1 MANSNKNDYLTTANP
16 LKALFIFFIPIA
28 LGNLF
33 QQFYNL
39 VDSSILGHFVS
50 EQALAAAAACLSLT
64 NVFIFIG
71 NGFGV
76 GAGVAVGRY
85 FGAQNYRQMKVVI
98 LTAYVTGLVLSVILG
113 IIGFTGGRQ
122 FLIWLKTPDDVLPLA
137 VTYLRIY
144 FLGLPFVIAYNVTAS
159 MYNALGKSKFPFFF
173 LIFSSLLNIV
183 LDILFVTRFHFGI
196 AGVAF
201 ATLIAQGLACILSI
215 FVFFKNLRQFNI
227 GRTDFFSKTEFSNI
241 TRIAFPTI
249 LQQSAISIGMMLI
262 QSTINSFGSQVLAGY
277 SVGMRIEAL
286 GSAFVLA
293 CGVAYSNY
301 TAQNYGAKKMKRIP
315 QGYLAANFIV
325 TSICLVFF
333 VLIRIFH
340 SQIIYLLIGRDCSPE
355 AFSTAKIVL
364 LFNSTVVCILG
375 YKHNA
380 DGVNRGLGRMKVFT
394 IGNLLN
400 IFIRVAFTKVM
411 VNFIGMSAIWI
422 GNPIGWSVS
431 MLLSYLSYRHARKEL
446 DF

>member
-1 MANSNKNDYLTTANP
+1 MANKNDYLITSRP
-16 LKALFIFFIPIA
+16 LKALFLFFIPIA

-50 EQALAAAAACLSLT
+50 EQALAASATCISLT

-71 NGFGV
+71 NGFGI
-76 GAGVAVGRY
+76 GAGVIVGKN
-85 FGAQNYRQMKVVI
+85 FGAQNYRQMKIVV
-98 LTAYVTGLVLSVILG
+98 LTAYTTSIVLSILLG

-122 FLIWLKTPDDVLPLA
+122 FLLWLKTPSDVLELA

-144 FLGLPFVIAYNVTAS
+144 FLGLPFVLVYNVTAS
-159 MYNALGKSKFPFFF
+159 MYNALGKSKFPLFF
-173 LIFSSLLNIV
+173 LIFSSLLNIG
-183 LDILFVTRFHFGI
+183 LDVLFVTRFHFGI

-201 ATLIAQGLACILSI
+201 ATLIAQGIACILSVI
-215 FVFFKNLRQFNI
+215 VFFKTISVYRI
-227 GRTDFFSKTEFSNI
+227 GKTPFFSAGELSKI
-241 TRIAFPTI
+241 TKIAFPTI
-249 LQQSAISIGMMLI
+249 LQQAAISIGMMLI

-277 SVGMRIEAL
+277 SVGIRIEAL
-286 GSAFVLA
+286 GSAFVIA

-301 TAQNYGAKKMKRIP
+301 TAQNYGAKKLERIP
-315 QGYLAANFIV
+315 RGYLAANFTV
-325 TSICLVFF
+325 TVICLFF
-333 VLIRIFH
+333 FTLIRIFN
-340 SQIIYLLIGRDCSPE
+340 SQIIYLMIGKNCSPE
-355 AFSTAKIVL
+355 AFSTARVVL

-400 IFIRVAFTKVM
+400 IFIRVAFTKIMAPV
-411 VNFIGMSAIWI
+411 IGMSAIWI

-431 MLLSYLSYRHARKEL
+431 MLLSYLSYRHARKEMN
-446 DF
+446 F